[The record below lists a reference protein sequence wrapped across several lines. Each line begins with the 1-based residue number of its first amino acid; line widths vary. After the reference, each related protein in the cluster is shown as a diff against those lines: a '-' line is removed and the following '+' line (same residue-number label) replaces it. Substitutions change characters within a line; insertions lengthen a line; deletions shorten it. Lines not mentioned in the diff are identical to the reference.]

1 MKNKVVLFIFLI
13 IITLSITSCNDGTIK
28 IVHASDLH
36 YMSHSLIE
44 DDDFLWEV
52 TEFGDGKDI
61 LHSSDITSVFVSDM
75 LKMKPDVVVLTG
87 DLTLNGEK
95 KSNEELREKL
105 SVLKENGIKVLVIT
119 GNHDVNRKA
128 YRYTDVGVEEVESL
142 SSQEFEDL
150 WYDYGYGDAL
160 YHDDWSNS
168 YVYSINE
175 KLWLLAIDSNTGMK
189 GIIRGTTLNWIET
202 VLKEAKEKNIRVISL
217 THQNLFVHNSLFTW
231 GYQLDNA
238 QKLIDL
244 FKEYDVHLNLSGHLH
259 VQTIKEEDGITDI
272 AVSSLSVTPLQ
283 YGILTI
289 DDNKLTYKTKSISS
303 EQLKN
308 EAKLLFDTCTKN
320 KIERDFSDSLSEEER
335 TMFTSIAVKLNREYF
350 EGKINPLSEEE
361 LNALKNSSMGFFSSY
376 LVNIYSPDVDNRN
389 WQSKS
394 Q

>member
-1 MKNKVVLFIFLI
+1 
-13 IITLSITSCNDGTIK
+13 
-28 IVHASDLH
+28 
-36 YMSHSLIE
+36 MSHSLIE
-44 DDDFLWEV
+44 DDDFLWKV

-61 LHSSDITSVFVSDM
+61 LHSSDITSVFISDM

-95 KSNEELREKL
+95 KSNEELRDKL
-105 SVLKENGIKVLVIT
+105 SILKENGIKVLVIT

-142 SSQEFEDL
+142 TSQEFEDF

-160 YHDDWSNS
+160 YRDDWSNS
-168 YVYSINE
+168 YVYSVDD

-189 GIIRGTTLNWIET
+189 GTIRETTLNWIET
-202 VLKEAKEKNIRVISL
+202 VLKEAKEKNIRVISF

-238 QKLIDL
+238 HKLIEL

-259 VQTIKEEDGITDI
+259 VQTIKEEDNIADI

-289 DDNKLTYKTKSISS
+289 DGNKLTYKTKSISS
-303 EQLKN
+303 EQLKD

-320 KIERDFSDSLSEEER
+320 KVEQNFSDSMTEEEKN
-335 TMFTSIAVKLNREYF
+335 TLTSIAIKLNREYF
-350 EGKINPLSEEE
+350 EGKITPLSEAE
-361 LNALKNSSMGFFSSY
+361 LDALKNSSIGFFSSY
-376 LVNIYSPDVDNRN
+376 LMNIYFPDVDNKN
-389 WQSKS
+389 WQNEA

>member
-128 YRYTDVGVEEVESL
+128 
-142 SSQEFEDL
+142 
-150 WYDYGYGDAL
+150 
-160 YHDDWSNS
+160 
-168 YVYSINE
+168 
-175 KLWLLAIDSNTGMK
+175 
-189 GIIRGTTLNWIET
+189 
-202 VLKEAKEKNIRVISL
+202 
-217 THQNLFVHNSLFTW
+217 
-231 GYQLDNA
+231 
-238 QKLIDL
+238 
-244 FKEYDVHLNLSGHLH
+244 
-259 VQTIKEEDGITDI
+259 
-272 AVSSLSVTPLQ
+272 
-283 YGILTI
+283 
-289 DDNKLTYKTKSISS
+289 
-303 EQLKN
+303 
-308 EAKLLFDTCTKN
+308 
-320 KIERDFSDSLSEEER
+320 
-335 TMFTSIAVKLNREYF
+335 
-350 EGKINPLSEEE
+350 
-361 LNALKNSSMGFFSSY
+361 
-376 LVNIYSPDVDNRN
+376 
-389 WQSKS
+389 
-394 Q
+394 

>member
-1 MKNKVVLFIFLI
+1 MKNRILLFLFLI
-13 IITLSITSCNDGTIK
+13 ITILSITSCNDDTTK

-44 DDDFLWEV
+44 DDDFLWKV

-61 LHSSDITSVFVSDM
+61 LHSSDITSVFISDM

-95 KSNEELREKL
+95 KSNEELRDKL
-105 SVLKENGIKVLVIT
+105 GILKENGIKVLVIT

-142 SSQEFEDL
+142 TSQEFEDF

-160 YHDDWSNS
+160 YRDDWSNS
-168 YVYSINE
+168 YVYSVDD
-175 KLWLLAIDSNTGMK
+175 KLWLLAIDSNTCMK
-189 GIIRGTTLNWIET
+189 GTIRETTLNWIET
-202 VLKEAKEKNIRVISL
+202 VLKEAKEKDIKVISL

-238 QKLIDL
+238 HKLIEL

-259 VQTIKEEDGITDI
+259 VQTIKEEDNIVDI

-283 YGILTI
+283 YGILTLKG
-289 DDNKLTYKTKSISS
+289 DSFRYKTKTISS
-303 EQLKN
+303 KKLKD

-320 KIERDFSDSLSEEER
+320 KVEQNFDASMTEEEKK
-335 TMFTSIAVKLNREYF
+335 TLTSIAIKLNREYF
-350 EGKINPLSEEE
+350 EGKINPLNEAE
-361 LNALKNSSMGFFSSY
+361 LDALKNSSIGFFSSY
-376 LVNIYSPDVDNRN
+376 LMNIYSPNIDNKN
-389 WQSKS
+389 WQYNEH
-394 Q
+394 